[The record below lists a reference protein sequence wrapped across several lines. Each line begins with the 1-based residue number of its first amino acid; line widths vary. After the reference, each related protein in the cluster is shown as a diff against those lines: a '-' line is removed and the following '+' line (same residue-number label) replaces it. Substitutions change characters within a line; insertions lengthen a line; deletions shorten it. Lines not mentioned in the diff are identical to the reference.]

1 MSCDRG
7 LGQIRIIATR
17 PDRNV
22 ERLPASK
29 RLVSNDEIPGQVLTT
44 PRHRQQNVMI
54 GPIDQARRQAQIGVS
69 RRKVVSEESGWT
81 RVRDLY
87 RKAV

>member
-7 LGQIRIIATR
+7 LGQIRIVAAR

-29 RLVSNDEIPGQVLTT
+29 RFIPDDEIAGQVLTT

-54 GPIDQARRQAQIGVS
+54 GPIHQARRQPQIGVH
-69 RRKVVSEESGWT
+69 RRKVSSEESGWT
-81 RVRDLY
+81 CVRELD
-87 RKAV
+87 RKPV